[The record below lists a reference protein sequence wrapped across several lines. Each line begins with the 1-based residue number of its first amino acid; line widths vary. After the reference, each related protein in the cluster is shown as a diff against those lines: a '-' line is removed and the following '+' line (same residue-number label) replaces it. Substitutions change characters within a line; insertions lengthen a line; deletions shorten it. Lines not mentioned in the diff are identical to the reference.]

1 MTQLA
6 QQFTHWIEQ
15 RLENDNAVQ
24 EALVG
29 ELDYAVRAIKE
40 VEDGWLDHTT
50 GLYEA
55 LAVSE
60 LERSHTNT
68 VQRDGYLFMKA
79 TH

>member
-1 MTQLA
+1 
-6 QQFTHWIEQ
+6 
-15 RLENDNAVQ
+15 LENDNAVQ

-29 ELDYAVRAIKE
+29 ELDNAVRAVGE

-55 LAVSE
+55 LSVEE

-79 TH
+79 IH